1 MTFGGIEPGEQV
13 ARPFCQAYTCPV
25 SWVTAREIVQLSVVR
40 ELADMLM
47 LGPLLERLRER
58 YGHYQL
64 LDHWTQGEFHHDLVL
79 QIDGLLSVVSEG
91 PVVSERP
98 TLSQRTGSQRP
109 AGGSQRPGLPGPVL
123 VVATNC
129 NGGVK
134 EVLCFATPPSRSALW
149 SHRCPDNPE
158 FEGELPQLLDHAV
171 TSHWFDPCEL
181 LAPDARSELRVECRQ
196 RQPGGGWVKKDDRG

>member
-1 MTFGGIEPGEQV
+1 MALSWSE
-13 ARPFCQAYTCPV
+13 AYTSRV
-25 SWVTAREIVQLSVVR
+25 SWVTAREIILVSVVR
-40 ELADMLM
+40 ELADTLM

-79 QIDGLLSVVSEG
+79 RIDGPSSEDLQK
-91 PVVSERP
+91 S
-98 TLSQRTGSQRP
+98 
-109 AGGSQRPGLPGPVL
+109 GLPGPIL

-134 EVLCFATPPSRSALW
+134 EVLCFATPPSRGALW
-149 SHRCPDNPE
+149 SYRCPENPE
-158 FEGELPQLLDHAV
+158 FEGALPLLMDHAV

-181 LAPDARSELRVECRQ
+181 LTPDARSELRVECRQ